1 MNLAG
6 PLVRA
11 LCRMIFAT
19 ILLTAGLSDS
29 AHAQGGPPYRTDD
42 PETSGNKHWEINF
55 GFIGARNPASGS
67 YQFQSIA
74 ATNNQPSWIAY
85 VGLQVELAPK
95 DHTAP

>member
-1 MNLAG
+1 
-6 PLVRA
+6 
-11 LCRMIFAT
+11 MIFAT
-19 ILLTAGLSDS
+19 ILLTAGLSVS

-42 PETSGNKHWEINF
+42 PETPGNKHWEINF

-74 ATNNQPSWIAY
+74 ATNSQPSWIAY